1 MAYFDN
7 MSRNHCNE
15 APLRGFLPSVHGFR
29 LLPDAIRL
37 GASVVDIRHVAR
49 SSIGSIALPFDWT
62 AFAHSR
68 RLRYC
73 SRLSRLASDCSEYAQ
88 FAGRFSAVFS
98 DSTEPLLAHSSNASA
113 LCFETV
119 LDAAG
124 VPINRRQKN
133 RAAFMRRDR

>member
-29 LLPDAIRL
+29 LLSDAIRL

-68 RLRYC
+68 RLLYC
-73 SRLSRLASDCSEYAQ
+73 SRGPMPLWAPAPSNVGPYRTGRSGRIRFEAMQIKPLS
-88 FAGRFSAVFS
+88 
-98 DSTEPLLAHSSNASA
+98 
-113 LCFETV
+113 
-119 LDAAG
+119 
-124 VPINRRQKN
+124 K
-133 RAAFMRRDR
+133 